1 MFQAVNTLVLGSVS
15 QLGILGPMKPPDQ
28 VAQGLALL
36 CEVSKQGTGE

>member
-1 MFQAVNTLVLGSVS
+1 MFQAVNALVLGSVS
-15 QLGILGPMKPPDQ
+15 QAGMQGPVKPPGQ